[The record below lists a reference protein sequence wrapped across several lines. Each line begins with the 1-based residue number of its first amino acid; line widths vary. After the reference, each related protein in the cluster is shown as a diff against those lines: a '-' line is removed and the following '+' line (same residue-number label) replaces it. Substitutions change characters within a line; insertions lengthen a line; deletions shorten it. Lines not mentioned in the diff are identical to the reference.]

1 MTTTSTVPPAP
12 TPTPTDARSRP
23 ARSRPGRLG
32 RQTRQGWAFLAP
44 FLLLFFLFQ
53 VIPVC
58 YAIGQSLFA
67 QHWTGLGL
75 GGPVVRF
82 AGLDN
87 YQRVVQDSEVME
99 GVLRMLL
106 YGVVQVPVMLGLALA
121 LALLFDAAITR
132 GRRFFQLTAFL
143 PHAVPGIVAAVLWAY
158 LYVPGISPVVEVL
171 ESADVTVDFLGPD
184 TVLWSIANIGVWQW
198 TGYNMLI
205 IYAALQALP
214 RELFE
219 AARVDGASG
228 WGIAWR
234 IKIPLLRPALVLTCL
249 FSVIG
254 TLQLFAE
261 PLLVRSLT
269 PNVTGSYTPN
279 MAAYFHAFSLNDPQY
294 AATIAVSLAIVT
306 FALSYGLM
314 RLAQRGTDE

>member
-1 MTTTSTVPPAP
+1 MTTI
-12 TPTPTDARSRP
+12 TPTPARSRTTVP
-23 ARSRPGRLG
+23 RSARTRPGRLG

-53 VIPVC
+53 VVPIC
-58 YAIGQSLFA
+58 YAVGQSLFE
-67 QHWTGLGL
+67 QRWSGLGL
-75 GGPVVRF
+75 GGPVVHF

-87 YQRVVQDSEVME
+87 YQRVLQDSEVMD
-99 GVLRMLL
+99 GVLRMML

-121 LALLFDAAITR
+121 MALLFDAAVTR
-132 GRRFFQLTAFL
+132 GRRFFQLTSFL
-143 PHAVPGIVAAVLWAY
+143 PHAVPGIVATVLWAF
-158 LYVPGISPVVEVL
+158 LYVPGISPVIDAL
-171 ESADVTVDFLGPD
+171 ESANLTVDFLGPG
-184 TVLWSIANIGVWQW
+184 TVLWSIANIGTWQW

-261 PLLVRSLT
+261 PMLVRSLT
-269 PNVTGSYTPN
+269 ANVTGSYTPN
-279 MAAYFHAFSLNDPQY
+279 MAAYFQAFGLNDPQY
-294 AATIAVSLAIVT
+294 AAAIAVSLAIVT

-314 RLAQRGTDE
+314 RLAQRGADE